1 MIEGKNITKKF
12 NDLVLFDRFNFTIED
27 GGFVCF
33 SGASGAGKTTLL
45 NIIGLLETIDSG
57 ELVINGVQYT
67 TNKQKLEYYRS
78 QVGFLFQNFAL
89 IENKTVEQNLKIISK
104 KSRTDYTIMDALEK
118 IGLQN
123 KINNKIYTLSGGEQ
137 QRIALARL
145 FLKKCNII
153 LADEPTGSLDAK
165 NAQIVMRSL
174 LDLNQQGKTIILV
187 THDEAIKKMAR
198 KVIELS

>member
-12 NDLVLFDRFNFTIED
+12 DDLVLFNQFNFMIED
-27 GGFVCF
+27 GDFVCF
-33 SGASGAGKTTLL
+33 SGTSGAGKTTLL
-45 NIIGLLETIDSG
+45 NIIGLLEPIDSG

-89 IENKTVEQNLKIISK
+89 IENKTVEQNLEIVSK
-104 KSRTDYTIMDALEK
+104 KNRTNYTIMEALEK
-118 IGLQN
+118 VGLQD
-123 KINNKIYTLSGGEQ
+123 KLNNKIYTLSGGEQ

-153 LADEPTGSLDAK
+153 LADEPTGSLDTK
-165 NAQIVMRSL
+165 NAQIVMHSL
-174 LDLNQQGKTIILV
+174 IDLNQQGKTVILV
-187 THDEAIKKMAR
+187 THDETIKKMVR

>member
-12 NDLVLFDRFNFTIED
+12 NDLILFDKFNFTIKD
-27 GGFVCF
+27 GDFVCF

-45 NIIGLLETIDSG
+45 NIIGLLEPIDSG
-57 ELVINGVQYT
+57 ELVINGVKYT
-67 TNKQKLEYYRS
+67 NNKQKLEYYRS

-89 IENKTVEQNLKIISK
+89 IENKTVEQNLQIISK
-104 KSRTDYTIMDALEK
+104 KNRTNYTIKNALEK
-118 IGLQN
+118 VGLQD
-123 KINNKIYTLSGGEQ
+123 KLYNKIYTLSGGEQ

-145 FLKKCNII
+145 FLKRCNII

-165 NAQIVMRSL
+165 NAQIVMHSL
-174 LDLNQQGKTIILV
+174 IDLNKQGKTIIIV
-187 THDEAIKKMAR
+187 THDETIKAMAR